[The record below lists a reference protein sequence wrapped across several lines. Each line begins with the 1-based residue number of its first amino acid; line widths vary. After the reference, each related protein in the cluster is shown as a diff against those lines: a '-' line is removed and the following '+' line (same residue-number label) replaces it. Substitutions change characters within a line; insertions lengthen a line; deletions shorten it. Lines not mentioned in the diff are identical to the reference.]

1 MCYPLWSSP
10 EETGAELDNREGEWS
25 ISAAMLTLEAVT
37 IRIWPL
43 RITKSDSPASLRLC
57 N

>member
-1 MCYPLWSSP
+1 MCYPFWSPP
-10 EETGAELDNREGEWS
+10 EETGAELDNKEGEWS

-43 RITKSDSPASLRLC
+43 QITKSDSPASLHLC